1 MDLRL
6 DLVWNARTPLL
17 EGALMTVWVALLALV
32 VALLLG
38 LPLAV
43 LRMSRVKILQLP
55 AFLYIQF
62 FRGTA
67 LYVLILWVF
76 FGLSIAIGLNLK
88 PFQAAVIC
96 LGLLNSAYMAE
107 VYRTG
112 LATVGFGQWEAAR
125 SVGIGELATFRL
137 VVLPQALRVIIP
149 SAANLFVDMLKDAAI
164 VGVVGVWDLMKQ
176 ADRLTKFHF
185 RPFEFYTASALIYF
199 ILVFLAARLVG
210 ILENRFSRHVVM
222 RGGGAL

>member
-1 MDLRL
+1 MGLDLRL
-6 DLVWNARTPLL
+6 NLVWNARRPLL
-17 EGALMTVWVALLALV
+17 EGTLVTLEVAILALGVALV
-32 VALLLG
+32 LG
-38 LPLAV
+38 LPIAL
-43 LRMSRVKILQLP
+43 LRMSRFKVISLP

-62 FRGTA
+62 FRGTS

-76 FGLSIAIGLNLK
+76 FGLSIAIGLNL
-88 PFQAAVIC
+88 PSFEAAVIC

-112 LATVGFGQWEAAR
+112 LNTVGFGQWEAAR
-125 SVGIGELATFRL
+125 SLGIGELPIFRL
-137 VVLPQALRVIIP
+137 VVLPQALRVVIP

-185 RPFEFYTASALIYF
+185 RPFEFYTASAAIYF
-199 ILVFLAARLVG
+199 VLVFFFSRVVG
-210 ILENRFSRHVVM
+210 LIEKRFSRHVQT
-222 RGGGAL
+222 RGG

>member
-1 MDLRL
+1 MDFRFDIILGA
-6 DLVWNARTPLL
+6 WKPLL
-17 EGALMTVWVALLALV
+17 YGTLVTLEVAFLALIA
-32 VALLLG
+32 ALVLG
-38 LPLAV
+38 LPLALGRASRLKV
-43 LRMSRVKILQLP
+43 LSVP
-55 AFLYIQF
+55 AFAFIQF

-76 FGLSIAIGLNLK
+76 FGLAIAFGINLA
-88 PFQAAVIC
+88 PFPAAVLC

-112 LATVGFGQWEAAR
+112 LGTVGFGQHEAAR
-125 SVGIGELATFRL
+125 SLGLREGAIFRL
-137 VVLPQALRVIIP
+137 VVLPQALRIIIP

-185 RPFEFYTASALIYF
+185 RPFEFYTASAVIYF
-199 ILVFLAARLVG
+199 VLVFAFSRLVG
-210 ILENRFSRHVVM
+210 VLEKRYSRHVQ
-222 RGGGAL
+222 RGA

>member
-6 DLVWNARTPLL
+6 DIIWNARSPLL
-17 EGALMTVWVALLALV
+17 AGTLVTIEVAFLALI
-32 VALLLG
+32 VAMVLG
-38 LPLAV
+38 LPLAMM
-43 LRMSRVKILQLP
+43 RSSRLKILNMP

-62 FRGTA
+62 FRGTS

-76 FGLSIAIGLNLK
+76 FGLAIAFGINFA
-88 PFQAAVIC
+88 PFTAAVLC

-112 LATVGFGQWEAAR
+112 LNTVGFGQWEAAR
-125 SVGIGELATFRL
+125 ALGVGSIPIFRL
-137 VVLPQALRVIIP
+137 VVLPQAFRIIIP

-185 RPFEFYTASALIYF
+185 RPFEFYTAAAVIYF
-199 ILVFLAARLVG
+199 LVVFAFSRLVG
-210 ILENRFSRHVVM
+210 VLERRYSRHVQVK
-222 RGGGAL
+222 GV

>member
-1 MDLRL
+1 VDIKFDLI
-6 DLVWNARTPLL
+6 WSARAPLL
-17 EGALMTVWVALLALV
+17 HGTLITLEVAILALGVALV
-32 VALLLG
+32 LG
-38 LPLAV
+38 LPLA
-43 LRMSRVKILQLP
+43 LMRSSKLKILSLP

-62 FRGTA
+62 FRGTS

-76 FGLSIAIGLNLK
+76 FGLSIAFNINLQ
-88 PFQAAVIC
+88 PFQSAVLC

-112 LATVGFGQWEAAR
+112 LGTVGFGQREAAR
-125 SVGIGELATFRL
+125 SLGIAEVPIFRL

-149 SAANLFVDMLKDAAI
+149 SAVNLFVDMLKDAAI

-185 RPFEFYTASALIYF
+185 RPFEFYTASAVIYF
-199 ILVFLAARLVG
+199 VVVFAFSRLVAV
-210 ILENRFSRHVVM
+210 LERRFSRHVQREGV
-222 RGGGAL
+222 

>member
-1 MDLRL
+1 MGLRTDLI
-6 DLVWNARTPLL
+6 WNARIPLL
-17 EGALMTVWVALLALV
+17 QGTLVTLEVAILALIFALV
-32 VALLLG
+32 VG
-38 LPLAV
+38 LPIAL
-43 LRMSRVKILQLP
+43 LRMSRFKLLQLP
-55 AFLYIQF
+55 AFLYIQV

-76 FGLSIAIGLNLK
+76 FGLSMAFGLNLP

-125 SVGIGELATFRL
+125 SLGISEAPIFRH
-137 VVLPQALRVIIP
+137 VVLPQALRVVIP
-149 SAANLFVDMLKDAAI
+149 TAANLFIDMLKDAAI

-176 ADRLTKFHF
+176 ADRLTKYHF

-199 ILVFLAARLVG
+199 VLVLFFAWLVSR
-210 ILENRFSRHVVM
+210 IEKRFSRHVIA
-222 RGGGAL
+222 RGGQA

>member
-6 DLVWNARTPLL
+6 NLVWNARRPLL
-17 EGALMTVWVALLALV
+17 EGTLVTLEVAILALGVALV
-32 VALLLG
+32 LG
-38 LPLAV
+38 LPIAL
-43 LRMSRVKILQLP
+43 LRMSRFKVMSLP

-76 FGLSIAIGLNLK
+76 FGLSIAIGLNFP
-88 PFQAAVIC
+88 PFEAAVIC

-112 LATVGFGQWEAAR
+112 LNTVGFGQWEAAR
-125 SVGIGELATFRL
+125 SLGVGELPIFRL
-137 VVLPQALRVIIP
+137 VVLPQALRVVIP
-149 SAANLFVDMLKDAAI
+149 SAANLFVDMVKDAAI

-185 RPFEFYTASALIYF
+185 RPFEFYTASAAIYF
-199 ILVFLAARLVG
+199 VLVFFISRIVG
-210 ILENRFSRHVVM
+210 LIERRFSRHVQT
-222 RGGGAL
+222 RGG